1 MARLHLPRNG
11 GVIVT
16 ASNAFAD
23 VWNIFFSG
31 LANRADAA
39 AAVAPVS
46 VADAAAAPAAYS
58 QSHVQTIVDEL
69 NSTKAQLNALISAL
83 NT

>member
-1 MARLHLPRNG
+1 MAQLHLPRNG

-31 LANRADAA
+31 LSTRADAA
-39 AAVAPVS
+39 AAVAAVAA
-46 VADAAAAPAAYS
+46 ADAAAAPGAYS
-58 QSHVQTIVDEL
+58 QAHIDTIVTEL
-69 NSTKAQLNALISAL
+69 NETKAKLNALLAAL